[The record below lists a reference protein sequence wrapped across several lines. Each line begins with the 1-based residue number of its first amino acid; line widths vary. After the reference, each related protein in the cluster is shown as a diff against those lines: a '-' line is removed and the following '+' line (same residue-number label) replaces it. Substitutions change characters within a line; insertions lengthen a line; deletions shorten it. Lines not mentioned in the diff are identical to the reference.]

1 METENKTNTKE
12 TSKPILQTLGEGML
26 KAQQE
31 IDELALQL
39 SLGKTEAKEKFE
51 EIKKEFIERLNWL
64 KQFLKSTLDKSM
76 PVALKLQL
84 EELEL
89 QLKVG
94 KAETKESFDL
104 QRAEL
109 IEATIALEN
118 EIRKTLEKL
127 EVSGYFHHE
136 VEKFLLKLEI
146 LRLKFGVKR
155 FEIKDTFRT
164 RMERAKKTIRHF
176 ADKAKKVNS
185 RKTHIDFKEEIAEAY
200 KHLKS
205 AVKNL

>member
-1 METENKTNTKE
+1 METEAKTTTKE

-39 SLGKTEAKEKFE
+39 SLGKIEAKEKFE
-51 EIKKEFIERLNWL
+51 EIKNEFIERLNWL
-64 KQFLKSTLDKSM
+64 KQFLKSTLDKSV
-76 PVALKLQL
+76 PIALKLKL

-94 KAETKESFDL
+94 KAETREAFDL
-104 QRAEL
+104 QRAAL

-118 EIRKTLEKL
+118 EIRKALEKL

-136 VEKFLLKLEI
+136 AEKFLLKLEI
-146 LRLKFGVKR
+146 LRLKFGIKR

-164 RMERAKKTIRHF
+164 RMERAKKYIHQF
-176 ADKAKKVNS
+176 ANKAKKTGN

>member
-1 METENKTNTKE
+1 METETRE
-12 TSKPILQTLGEGML
+12 KPKPLLQTVGECML

-31 IDELALQL
+31 IDDLAVQL
-39 SLGKTEAKEKFE
+39 SLGKAESKEKFE
-51 EIKKEFIERLNWL
+51 EVKKEFIEKVNEL
-64 KQFLKSTLDKSM
+64 KKLVKSSFEKSM
-76 PVALKLQL
+76 PVALKLKL

-94 KAETKESFDL
+94 KADTKEAFDL

-118 EIRKTLEKL
+118 EIRKVLEKI
-127 EVSGYFHHE
+127 EAPDYFHHE

-146 LRLKFGVKR
+146 LRLKFGIKK
-155 FEIKDTFRT
+155 FEIKDTFRI
-164 RMERAKKTIRHF
+164 RMARAKKSIHSF
-176 ADKAKKVNS
+176 ADKATKIGT
-185 RKTHIDFKEEIAEAY
+185 RKNHTGFKDEITEAY

>member
-1 METENKTNTKE
+1 METKTKE
-12 TSKPILQTLGEGML
+12 LPKPILQMLGEGML

-51 EIKKEFIERLNWL
+51 EIKEDFTKRVNEL
-64 KQFLKSTLDKSM
+64 KQFLKSALDKPV
-76 PVALKLQL
+76 PVALKLKL

-89 QLKVG
+89 QLKEG

-104 QRAEL
+104 QRAAL
-109 IEATIALEN
+109 VEATIALEN
-118 EIRKTLEKL
+118 EIRKAIAKL

-136 VEKFLLKLEI
+136 AEKFLLKLEI
-146 LRLKFGVKR
+146 LRLKFGIKR

-164 RMERAKKTIRHF
+164 RMERAKKSIHYF
-176 ADKAKKVNS
+176 ADKA
-185 RKTHIDFKEEIAEAY
+185 RKMGNRKAHIDFKDEIAEAY
-200 KHLKS
+200 KHLKG

>member
-1 METENKTNTKE
+1 METKAIEKE
-12 TSKPILQTLGEGML
+12 TRKPLLKKLGESL
-26 KAQQE
+26 LQAQQE
-31 IDELALQL
+31 IDDLAVQL
-39 SLGKTEAKEKFE
+39 SLGKSDAKEKFE
-51 EIKKEFIERLNWL
+51 EVKKEFIEKVNEL
-64 KQFLKSTLDKSM
+64 KQLVKSSFDKSI
-76 PVALKLQL
+76 PIALKLKL

-94 KAETKESFDL
+94 KVETKESFDL
-104 QRAEL
+104 QRAVL
-109 IEATIALEN
+109 VEATIALEN
-118 EIRKTLEKL
+118 EIIKALEKI
-127 EVSGYFHHE
+127 ETSDYFHHA

-146 LRLKFGVKR
+146 LRLKFGIKK

-164 RMERAKKTIRHF
+164 RMERAKKSIHRF
-176 ADKAKKVNS
+176 ADNAKKMRS

>member
-1 METENKTNTKE
+1 METETKE
-12 TSKPILQTLGEGML
+12 APKPLLQKLGEGML

-31 IDELALQL
+31 IDELAVQL

-51 EIKKEFIERLNWL
+51 EIKKEFTERVNWL
-64 KQFLKSTLDKSM
+64 RQSIKSTFDKSM
-76 PVALKLQL
+76 SVALKLKL

-94 KAETKESFDL
+94 QAETKEAFDL
-104 QRAEL
+104 QRAAL

-127 EVSGYFHHE
+127 EVSGYFHQE
-136 VEKFLLKLEI
+136 AEKFLLKLEI
-146 LRLKFGVKR
+146 LRLKFGIQR

-164 RMERAKKTIRHF
+164 RMERAKKSIHHF
-176 ADKAKKVNS
+176 ADRAKKMGS

>member
-1 METENKTNTKE
+1 METETKE
-12 TSKPILQTLGEGML
+12 APKPLLRKLGEGML

-31 IDELALQL
+31 IDELAVQL
-39 SLGKTEAKEKFE
+39 SLGKAEAKEKFE
-51 EIKKEFIERLNWL
+51 EVKKEFTERVNWL
-64 KQFLKSTLDKSM
+64 RQSIKSTFDKSM
-76 PVALKLQL
+76 TVALKLKL

-94 KAETKESFDL
+94 QAETKEAFDL
-104 QRAEL
+104 QRTAL

-118 EIRKTLEKL
+118 EIRRTLEKL
-127 EVSGYFHHE
+127 EVSGYFHQE

-146 LRLKFGVKR
+146 LRLKFGIKR

-164 RMERAKKTIRHF
+164 RMERAKKSIHHF
-176 ADKAKKVNS
+176 ADKAKKIGSKKN
-185 RKTHIDFKEEIAEAY
+185 HIDFKEEIAEAY